1 MKNGASSD
9 RPPPFAGGEEWG
21 THLKNARVPH
31 PCEARVGDGCRTR
44 ALGMASWTRTQR
56 GWGTDPR
63 RAACLG
69 LCDLANSWINP
80 AAASWAH
87 ARPRAVNSTS
97 PYPTATGRFRPHI
110 RLLMTRFVVQLA
122 AAGAAKR
129 LIAVRNSNSIRV
141 PKRPIGFCNSTLG
154 ASERDSMVAIL
165 HKAAAKLGLKRRRPT
180 PVG

>member
-1 MKNGASSD
+1 
-9 RPPPFAGGEEWG
+9 
-21 THLKNARVPH
+21 
-31 PCEARVGDGCRTR
+31 
-44 ALGMASWTRTQR
+44 
-56 GWGTDPR
+56 
-63 RAACLG
+63 
-69 LCDLANSWINP
+69 
-80 AAASWAH
+80 
-87 ARPRAVNSTS
+87 
-97 PYPTATGRFRPHI
+97 
-110 RLLMTRFVVQLA
+110 LMTRFVVQLA